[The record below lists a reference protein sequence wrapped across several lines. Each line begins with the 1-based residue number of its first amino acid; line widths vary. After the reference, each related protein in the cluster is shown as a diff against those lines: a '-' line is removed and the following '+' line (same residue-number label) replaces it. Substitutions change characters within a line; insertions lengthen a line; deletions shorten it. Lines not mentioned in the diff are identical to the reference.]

1 MATKKR
7 KTPVKQTEKSVKRTA
22 KATKKSG
29 VSKWIWIGVA
39 AIGAI
44 VLYSSFSGGSKMT
57 LEKCKA
63 DPACVRKY
71 WAWRINV
78 DPDWKAAVQSKA
90 TTNGISYEAQLEK
103 DITWMIDQGN
113 TIDFQ
118 YESFASNL

>member
-78 DPDWKAAVQSKA
+78 DPDWKASTQTKA
-90 TTNGISYEAQLEK
+90 TTGGISYEAQVERE
-103 DITWMIDQGN
+103 ITWLINQGWE
-113 TIDFQ
+113 IGLSYD
-118 YESFASNL
+118 SFASNL